1 MTLTL
6 KREYNNNNMY
16 RSNYF
21 VYFRSLTAKTVEDS
35 SNNQPQ
41 ARDNRLPATSDV

>member
-1 MTLTL
+1 MFAWI
-6 KREYNNNNMY
+6 KYDDDDDDIDC
-16 RSNYF
+16 
-21 VYFRSLTAKTVEDS
+21 VYLRSLTAKTVEDS